1 MSTFT
6 SRDRERLTEFLYR
19 DPRGFMSALIN
30 TIDTHQ
36 ELLVQRERPFD
47 KGPCPTQQVRER
59 WAICFLNGHDNGEES
74 TI

>member
-1 MSTFT
+1 MSATFT

-36 ELLVQRERPFD
+36 EMREQREHPFD
-47 KGPCPTQQVRER
+47 KPGAPQSTRER
-59 WAICFLNGHDNGEES
+59 WAICFLNQHDNGEES